1 MYIYAVPIPG
11 RNLEKRFFSA
21 IGICIIIPGSD
32 CFVKY
37 QPSRLIRIPAETP
50 LKPQKR
56 FVLIGSNS
64 SKTKEHLDR
73 DALLCWQLPIFP
85 GRRQPSIFGTT
96 ELNFCVRNGNR
107 WTLCVNVTNLLTLQD
122 RVSIENRISKVSAY
136 SNSFFQEPCSSSIRS
151 ISIGQLNALLR
162 LHLRPIKLVVCK

>member
-1 MYIYAVPIPG
+1 MP
-11 RNLEKRFFSA
+11 
-21 IGICIIIPGSD
+21 
-32 CFVKY
+32 Y
-37 QPSRLIRIPAETP
+37 QSRAETSKRGSSARLGSVLLYPDQTALSSISRPVLYESP

-56 FVLIGSNS
+56 FILIGSNS

-107 WTLCVNVTNLLTLQD
+107 WTLCVNVTNLLNLQD